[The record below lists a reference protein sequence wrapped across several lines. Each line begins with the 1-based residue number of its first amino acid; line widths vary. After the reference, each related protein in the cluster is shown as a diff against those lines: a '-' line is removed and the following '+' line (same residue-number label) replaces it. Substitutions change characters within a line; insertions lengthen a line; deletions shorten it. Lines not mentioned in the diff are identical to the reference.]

1 VTSLYAIVG
10 AGGFGREVMP
20 VASEMLSARNVSPF
34 ELVFVDDRPKAQAVN
49 GHRVMT
55 SDEFLALREEKHFNI
70 AIADYGVRERL
81 VSRFSDAGAQPF
93 AITAANSVR
102 LSTNEIGEGAILC
115 PYTTVTSNVTIGRYF
130 HLNPYAYVAHDC
142 RIGDFVTFAPAAH
155 CNGRVVIEDYAYIGS
170 AAVIKQ
176 GTEDKPMIIGKGAV
190 VGMGAVV
197 TKSVAPYTTVVGNPA
212 APLERREKTLGR
224 SDANA

>member
-1 VTSLYAIVG
+1 VKPLYAIVG

-20 VASEMLSARNVSPF
+20 VAAEMLGARENAEF
-34 ELVFVDDRPKAQAVN
+34 ELVFVDEHLKATAVN

-55 SDEFLALREEKHFNI
+55 PSEFLSSAGEKHFNV
-70 AIADYGVRERL
+70 AIADFGIRERL
-81 VSRFSDAGAQPF
+81 VSQFVECGARPF
-93 AITAANSVR
+93 GITAANSVR
-102 LSTNEIGEGAILC
+102 LSSNEIGEGAILC

-130 HLNPYAYVAHDC
+130 HLNPYSYVAHDC

-176 GTEDKPMIIGKGAV
+176 GTPDKPMVIGKGAV

-212 APLERREKTLGR
+212 APLVRRERSPER
-224 SDANA
+224 SDANS

>member
-1 VTSLYAIVG
+1 MTPLYAIVG

-20 VASEMLSARNVSPF
+20 VALEMLSARERAAF
-34 ELVFVDDRPKAQAVN
+34 ELVFVDERPPAATVN

-55 SDEFLALREEKHFNI
+55 PDQFLAIEHEKHFNV
-70 AIADYGVRERL
+70 AIADYDARERL
-81 VSRFSDAGAQPF
+81 VSRFAGAGAKSF

-102 LSTNEIGEGAILC
+102 LSASEIGEGAILC

-130 HLNPYAYVAHDC
+130 HLNPYSYVAHDC

-176 GTEDKPMIIGKGAV
+176 GTPDKPMVIGKGAI

-197 TKSVAPYTTVVGNPA
+197 TKSVPPYTTVVGNPA
-212 APLERREKTLGR
+212 APLARREKPLAR
-224 SDANA
+224 SDANS

>member
-1 VTSLYAIVG
+1 VNAIYAIVG

-20 VASEMLSARNVSPF
+20 VALEMLSAGGRAEF
-34 ELVFVDDRPKAQAVN
+34 ELVFVDERVQSSPLN

-55 SDEFLALREEKHFNI
+55 PDEFFSSRAEKHFNV

-81 VSRFSDAGAQPF
+81 VSRFVERGARPF
-93 AITAANSVR
+93 EITATNSVR
-102 LSTNEIGEGAILC
+102 LSASEIGEGAILC
-115 PYTTVTSNVTIGRYF
+115 PYTTVTSNVSIGRYF
-130 HLNPYAYVAHDC
+130 HLNPYSYVAHDC

-176 GTEDKPMIIGKGAV
+176 GTEDKPMVIGKGAI

-197 TKSVAPYTTVVGNPA
+197 TKSVPPFTTVVGNPA
-212 APLERREKTLGR
+212 APLERRERSLAR
-224 SDANA
+224 SDANF

>member
-1 VTSLYAIVG
+1 VTPLYAIVG

-20 VASEMLSARNVSPF
+20 VAFEMLSARDSADF
-34 ELVFVDDRPKAQAVN
+34 ELVFVDEHPKAASIN

-55 SDEFLALREEKHFNI
+55 PAEFFAERSEKHFSI
-70 AIADYGVRERL
+70 AIADSRARERL
-81 VSRFSDAGAQPF
+81 VSRFAGAGARPF
-93 AITAANSVR
+93 EITAVNSVR
-102 LSTNEIGEGAILC
+102 LSASEIGEGAILC
-115 PYTTVTSNVTIGRYF
+115 AYTTVTSNVTIGRYF
-130 HLNPYAYVAHDC
+130 QLNPYSYVAHDC

-176 GTEDKPMIIGKGAV
+176 GTEDKPMTIGKGAV

-197 TKSVAPYTTVVGNPA
+197 TKSVPPFTTVVGNPA
-212 APLERREKTLGR
+212 APLERGAKALAV

>member
-1 VTSLYAIVG
+1 MRPLYAIVG

-20 VASEMLSARNVSPF
+20 VAAEMLSAREIAHL
-34 ELVFVDDRPKAQAVN
+34 ELVFVDEHLAASMVN

-55 SDEFLALREEKHFNI
+55 PSEFLAGDGEKHFNV
-70 AIADYGVRERL
+70 AIADFGIRERL
-81 VSRFSDAGAQPF
+81 VNQFVAGGARPF
-93 AITAANSVR
+93 AITAANSV
-102 LSTNEIGEGAILC
+102 LLASNQIGEGAILC
-115 PYTTVTSNVTIGRYF
+115 PNTTVTSNVTIGRYF
-130 HLNPYAYVAHDC
+130 HLNPYSYVAHDC

-176 GTEDKPMIIGKGAV
+176 GTPDKPMVIGKGAV

-212 APLERREKTLGR
+212 APLRRRER
-224 SDANA
+224 SPERSAANS

>member
-1 VTSLYAIVG
+1 VIPLYAIVG

-20 VASEMLSARNVSPF
+20 VAVEMLAARESAPF
-34 ELVFVDDRPKAQAVN
+34 ELVFVDDHPKSSSIN
-49 GHRVMT
+49 GHRAMT
-55 SDEFLALREEKHFNI
+55 PSDFLSAEREKHFNI
-70 AIADYGVRERL
+70 AIADYGIRERL
-81 VSRFSDAGAQPF
+81 VSRFVDAGAHPF

-115 PYTTVTSNVTIGRYF
+115 PYTTVTSNVTIGRYV
-130 HLNPYAYVAHDC
+130 HLNPYSYVAHDC

-176 GTEDKPMIIGKGAV
+176 GTEDKPMVIGKGAI

-212 APLERREKTLGR
+212 APLARREKPLAR
-224 SDANA
+224 SEANA

>member
-1 VTSLYAIVG
+1 MTAIYAIVG

-20 VASEMLSARNVSPF
+20 VAFEMLAARETARF
-34 ELVFVDDRPKAQAVN
+34 ELVFVDDRPMAAPVN

-55 SDEFLALREEKHFNI
+55 ADEFLAGGHEKHFSV
-70 AIADYGVRERL
+70 AIADAGVRERL
-81 VSRFSDAGAQPF
+81 VSRFVDGGAQPF
-93 AITAANSVR
+93 AIAASNSVR
-102 LSTNEIGEGAILC
+102 LSASEIGEGAILC
-115 PYTTVTSNVTIGRYF
+115 PYTTVTSNVRIGRYF
-130 HLNPYAYVAHDC
+130 QLNPYSYVAHDC

-176 GTEDKPMIIGKGAV
+176 GTEDKPMVIGKGAI

-212 APLERREKTLGR
+212 APLERRERTLAR
-224 SDANA
+224 SDANS

>member
-1 VTSLYAIVG
+1 VTPLYAIVG

-20 VASEMLSARNVSPF
+20 VAFEMLSARAGALF
-34 ELVFVDDRPKAQAVN
+34 ELVFVDDRPKAPTVN

-55 SDEFLALREEKHFNI
+55 PDEFLSSRRDKHFNV
-70 AIADYGVRERL
+70 AIADYAIRERL
-81 VSRFSDAGAQPF
+81 VSRLVEAGATPF

-115 PYTTVTSNVTIGRYF
+115 PYTTVTSNVTIGRHF
-130 HLNPYAYVAHDC
+130 HLNPYSYVAHDC

-176 GTEDKPMIIGKGAV
+176 GTEDKPMIIGKGAI

-197 TKSVAPYTTVVGNPA
+197 TKSVPPFTTVVGNPA
-212 APLERREKTLGR
+212 TPLVRREKSFAG
-224 SDANA
+224 SGANS

>member
-1 VTSLYAIVG
+1 MTPIYAVVG

-20 VASEMLSARNVSPF
+20 VAVEMLSARDDAQF
-34 ELVFVDDRPKAQAVN
+34 ELVFVDDHPKQPTVN

-55 SDEFLALREEKHFNI
+55 SDEFFSARAEKHFNV
-70 AIADYGVRERL
+70 AIADYVVRERL
-81 VSRFSDAGAQPF
+81 VSRFAGAGAQPF
-93 AITAANSVR
+93 AITAENSVR

-130 HLNPYAYVAHDC
+130 HLNPYSYVAHDC
-142 RIGDFVTFAPAAH
+142 RIGDFVTFAPSAH

-176 GTEDKPMIIGKGAV
+176 GTEDKPLVIGKGAV

-197 TKSVAPYTTVVGNPA
+197 TKSVAPFTTVVGNPA
-212 APLERREKTLGR
+212 APLRRREKSAER